1 MAGVDATIEVAGVKE
16 ALAALNRID
25 KSARRE
31 LTRNYKKIVQS
42 VVDDAQQA
50 VPLGAPISGFNR
62 NWTTKSGFQML
73 PWGLVQDTVIAGVS
87 GKKVREFSG
96 FLTNLATFY
105 VRFTGPTAT
114 LFDMGG
120 KGKVPTPQGSQM
132 VKALSEKF
140 RPPSRVL
147 WPAYE
152 RNSENVVG
160 AVKELVDDLMQRVQ
174 KELN

>member
-50 VPLGAPISGFNR
+50 VPLGNPISGFGR
-62 NWTTKSGFQML
+62 KWTTKSGFQML
-73 PWGLVQDTVIAGVS
+73 PWGLVQDTVVAGVS

-105 VRFTGPTAT
+105 VRFQGPTAT
-114 LFDMGG
+114 LFDMSG
-120 KGKVPTPQGSQM
+120 KGKVPTPQGNQM

-152 RNSENVVG
+152 RNADNVVE
-160 AVKELVDDLMQRVQ
+160 AVKQLVDDLMQRVQ

>member
-50 VPLGAPISGFNR
+50 VPLGDPISGFGR
-62 NWTTKSGFQML
+62 NWTTKSGYQML
-73 PWGLVQDTVIAGVS
+73 PWGLVQDTVVAGVS

-105 VRFTGPTAT
+105 VRFQGPTAT

-120 KGKVPTPQGSQM
+120 KGKVPTPQGNQM
-132 VKALSEKF
+132 VKALSERFKA
-140 RPPSRVL
+140 PSRVL

-152 RNSENVVG
+152 RNAENVVG
-160 AVKELVDDLMQRVQ
+160 AVKELVDDLMRQVQ
-174 KELN
+174 KEVN

>member
-50 VPLGAPISGFNR
+50 VPLGNPISGFGR

-73 PWGLVQDTVIAGVS
+73 PWGLVQDTVVAGVS
-87 GKKVREFSG
+87 GKKVREFAGGLS
-96 FLTNLATFY
+96 NLATFY
-105 VRFTGPTAT
+105 VRFQGPTAT

-120 KGKVPTPQGSQM
+120 KGKVPTPQGNRM

-152 RNSENVVG
+152 RNADNVVE
-160 AVKELVDDLMQRVQ
+160 AVKQLVDDLMQRVQ

>member
-1 MAGVDATIEVAGVKE
+1 MAGVDATIQVAGIKD

-31 LTRNYKKIVQS
+31 LTRNYKRIVQS

-50 VPLGAPISGFNR
+50 VPLGNPISGFGR
-62 NWTTKSGFQML
+62 SWTTKSGFQML
-73 PWGLVQDTVIAGVS
+73 PWGLVQDTVKAGVS
-87 GKKVREFSG
+87 GKKVREFAGGLS
-96 FLTNLATFY
+96 NLATFY
-105 VRFTGPTAT
+105 VRFSGPTAV
-114 LFDMGG
+114 LFDMSG
-120 KGKVPTPQGSQM
+120 KGAVPTPQGNQM
-132 VKALSEKF
+132 VKALSTKF

-152 RNSENVVG
+152 RNAENVVG
-160 AVKELVDDLMQRVQ
+160 AVEELVDGLMQRVQ

>member
-50 VPLGAPISGFNR
+50 VPLGDPISGFGR
-62 NWTTKSGFQML
+62 KWTTKSGFQML
-73 PWGLVQDTVIAGVS
+73 PWGLVQDTVVAGVS

-105 VRFTGPTAT
+105 VRFQGPTAT

-120 KGKVPTPQGSQM
+120 KGKVPTPQGNQM

-152 RNSENVVG
+152 RNADNVVK
-160 AVKELVDDLMQRVQ
+160 AVKQLVDDLMQRVQ

>member
-87 GKKVREFSG
+87 GKKAREFSG

-105 VRFTGPTAT
+105 VRFQGPTAT

-120 KGKVPTPQGSQM
+120 KGKVPTPQGKQM
-132 VKALSEKF
+132 VSALSSKF

>member
-50 VPLGAPISGFNR
+50 IPLDAPISGFNR
-62 NWTTKSGFQML
+62 NWTTKSGYQML
-73 PWGLVQDTVIAGVS
+73 PWGLVQDTVVAGVS
-87 GKKVREFSG
+87 GKKVREYSG

-105 VRFTGPTAT
+105 VRFQGPTAT

-120 KGKVPTPQGSQM
+120 KGKVPTKQGSQM
-132 VKALSEKF
+132 VKALSERF
-140 RPPSRVL
+140 RSPSRVI

-152 RNSENVVG
+152 RNQENVEG
-160 AVKELVDDLMQRVQ
+160 AVKELVDGLMARVQ
-174 KELN
+174 KELD